1 MRKILMLSAA
11 FALALS
17 ACKKDDKD
25 EPTPVDPKAT
35 KFEVTTDPV
44 GNVAVKITDNGN
56 GIGTRTLYKDTVYI
70 LDNKVFVNEGQTL
83 TIEPGTVI
91 KGETGTGEEA
101 SALIVARG
109 GKLIAKG
116 TATEPIIF
124 TTIADDV
131 NDPKDV
137 QADSRGLWGGLI
149 ILGKAT
155 INDPT
160 GESAVEGIPTTEG
173 RGLYGGS
180 DDNDNSGELSYVS
193 VRHGGAEIG
202 AGNEIN
208 GITFGAVGAGT
219 KVDHLEVYAN
229 FDDGYEFFG
238 GAVSAKYLVS
248 AYCNDDAYDW
258 DQGFH
263 GKLQY
268 IVTIQKPGEGGRG
281 FESNG
286 VINDASFSYDQTPL
300 SIPVISNGTFIGH
313 GRNSGDK
320 QGVELRQNS
329 GGKFYNSIFYNF
341 ASGIRIDDV
350 SADEPIES
358 EARLDAGDIV
368 FANNLFSKIGS
379 ATDLSGVGADSPGN
393 TAAKITTHLQDNNN
407 AYNNTP
413 GLKSLTIGP
422 ETNGLDLGLTA
433 GGAADNVSA
442 FDVTTVDSFFD
453 SVSKIGAFVDGTNWM
468 KGWTALDKYGF
479 LK

>member
-1 MRKILMLSAA
+1 MKKFLMLSAVLA
-11 FALALS
+11 FALS
-17 ACKKDDKD
+17 ACKKDDKN
-25 EPTPVDPKAT
+25 EPVPVDPTAT
-35 KFEVTTDPV
+35 TFEVTTDPV
-44 GNVAVKITDNGN
+44 GNVAVKITDNGK

-83 TIEPGTVI
+83 TIQPGTVI
-91 KGETGTGEEA
+91 KGEPGTGEAA

-109 GKLIAKG
+109 GKIIAKG

-124 TTIADDV
+124 TTLSDDV
-131 NDPKDV
+131 NDPDDL
-137 QADSRGLWGGLI
+137 QADVRGLWGGLI
-149 ILGKAT
+149 ILGKAR

-160 GESAVEGIPTTEG
+160 GKSAIEGIPTSEV
-173 RGLYGGS
+173 RGLYGGD
-180 DDNDNSGELSYVS
+180 DDNDDSGELSYIS

-208 GITFGAVGAGT
+208 GITFGAVGSGT
-219 KVDHLEVYAN
+219 KVDHLEVFAN

-238 GAVSAKYLVS
+238 GTVSAKYLIS

-258 DQGFH
+258 DQGFR

-268 IVTIQKPGEGGRG
+268 IVTIQKPEEGGRG

-286 VINDASFSYDQTPL
+286 VVNDASYSYNQEPL

-341 ASGIRIDDV
+341 ASGIRIDDI
-350 SADEPIES
+350 SADELIES

-393 TAAKITTHLQDNNN
+393 TAAKITTHLQNNNN

-413 GLKSLTIGP
+413 GLNGLNVAAGSQ
-422 ETNGLDLGLTA
+422 GLDLSLTS

-442 FDVTTVDSFFD
+442 FDVSTVDSFFD
-453 SVSKIGAFVDGTNWM
+453 AVNKIGAFVSGTNWM
-468 KGWTALDKYGF
+468 KGWTALDEYGF